1 MPTLLPIVIS
11 EVHPTT
17 EDDDDLTIRSQTK
30 LKFFLIYICFSLQHV
45 APSGGSGGD
54 GGNVIFTVDPSFNT
68 LLGFRGRSNFKAEHG
83 AEGTQYFLIPN
94 NLIVSDITYV
104 DSYHL

>member
-1 MPTLLPIVIS
+1 MQS
-11 EVHPTT
+11 
-17 EDDDDLTIRSQTK
+17 S
-30 LKFFLIYICFSLQHV
+30 YIMQHV

-83 AEGTQYFLIPN
+83 AEGAIRCPICDDDYACCMYDAALKT
-94 NLIVSDITYV
+94 
-104 DSYHL
+104 

>member
-1 MPTLLPIVIS
+1 
-11 EVHPTT
+11 
-17 EDDDDLTIRSQTK
+17 
-30 LKFFLIYICFSLQHV
+30 V

-83 AEGTQYFLIPN
+83 AEGALRFLICDGSSVRCLN
-94 NLIVSDITYV
+94 DAVRSLMIKSKEKLLSSIDMMERC
-104 DSYHL
+104 

>member
-1 MPTLLPIVIS
+1 M
-11 EVHPTT
+11 
-17 EDDDDLTIRSQTK
+17 
-30 LKFFLIYICFSLQHV
+30 

-83 AEGTQYFLIPN
+83 AEGSFPTILSTDE
-94 NLIVSDITYV
+94 SDHLSV
-104 DSYHL
+104 DLSVCLSDRKSVV

>member
-1 MPTLLPIVIS
+1 M
-11 EVHPTT
+11 
-17 EDDDDLTIRSQTK
+17 
-30 LKFFLIYICFSLQHV
+30 

-83 AEGTQYFLIPN
+83 AEGKLTN
-94 NLIVSDITYV
+94 N
-104 DSYHL
+104 H

>member
-1 MPTLLPIVIS
+1 MSIDWGERLFYLCKRLSMRKVECKNVNVFTKPHSL
-11 EVHPTT
+11 
-17 EDDDDLTIRSQTK
+17 RSNV
-30 LKFFLIYICFSLQHV
+30 CAQHV

-83 AEGTQYFLIPN
+83 AEGA
-94 NLIVSDITYV
+94 S
-104 DSYHL
+104 

>member
-1 MPTLLPIVIS
+1 M
-11 EVHPTT
+11 
-17 EDDDDLTIRSQTK
+17 
-30 LKFFLIYICFSLQHV
+30 

-83 AEGTQYFLIPN
+83 AEGIQTINYQSLPKSHKIN
-94 NLIVSDITYV
+94 
-104 DSYHL
+104 